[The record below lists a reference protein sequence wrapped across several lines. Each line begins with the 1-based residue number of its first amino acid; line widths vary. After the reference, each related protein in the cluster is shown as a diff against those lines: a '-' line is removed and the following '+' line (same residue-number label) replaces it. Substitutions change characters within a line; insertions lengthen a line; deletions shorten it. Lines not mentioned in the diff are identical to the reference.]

1 MSKLV
6 RLAQTAATPNAP
18 QAVTAPVAGAQ
29 PTNYFSQAGILP
41 SQYVGSAEQ
50 NEKLRQAIDKIHGTQ
65 SRTFYD
71 AYVNN
76 IGKGKWAQHPSERI
90 TKLNGGLPTVANGTI
105 NGAPTAN
112 NPNTPAAS
120 GQVNPL
126 PKGFQKSQSGI
137 IIPPLPR

>member
-6 RLAQTAATPNAP
+6 RLAQNVATPNVP
-18 QAVTAPVAGAQ
+18 QAVNAPVAGAQ
-29 PTNYFSQAGILP
+29 PANYFNQAGIVP

-90 TKLNGGLPTVANGTI
+90 TKLNGGLPAVAAS
-105 NGAPTAN
+105 GATPAAVN
-112 NPNTPAAS
+112 NPNTPASSNTIA
-120 GQVNPL
+120 PL